1 MNDLIG
7 ETLLNRY
14 RVDAFVGQGG
24 MAKVYKAW
32 DAKRAAFVAVKLL
45 NEDVAEDYVLLRR
58 FAREG
63 LALKK
68 LEHPNIVRFFGFEET
83 SSLAFLV
90 MEFVEGL
97 TLRRYLRLLRRPLSL
112 GEVLCVVEPICSAL
126 HYAHQMRVYH
136 CDVKPAN
143 IFIERGGRV
152 VLADFGV
159 ARMSESVT
167 TTFSTAGSPAYMSPE
182 QCRGGL
188 IDARTDVYGLGVTT
202 YEMLTLDRPFKGDT
216 EKTTGSRAERVRWE
230 QVHLLP
236 RPPRELNPAVPPEV
250 ETVILKALEKD
261 PRRRQQRALAF
272 CRQLSSYGRISAVAQ
287 LPEVEG
293 TAAMAQSVQMQ
304 AVPQVEPVVPRPV
317 PQARGWGSLPLPL
330 RGVLVAVAAVCI
342 VGLLMLALSDLDSDV
357 DLLLTSAQ
365 PAQIAS
371 SSPVPTVLSS
381 PAPGHHHVGRW
392 FAYPLDELCGGQP
405 FGNLV
410 FTVESVDI
418 LLTGELRFNVSWM
431 WQVTDVERNNCP
443 SGSPVLYSDEGN
455 ANMYVTDD
463 LGHRYDHV
471 AVGDGAGKDKLIEP
485 NVAEYGWFLFP
496 PPAEGAGV
504 FAFHDGDAESVVSG
518 IDMRP

>member
-45 NEDVAEDYVLLRR
+45 NEDVAEDYVLLRH

-63 LALKK
+63 LALKE
-68 LEHPNIVRFFGFEET
+68 LEHPNIVRFFSFEET
-83 SSLAFLV
+83 SNLAFLV

-188 IDARTDVYGLGVTT
+188 IDARTDDYGLGVTT
-202 YEMLTLDRPFKGDT
+202 
-216 EKTTGSRAERVRWE
+216 
-230 QVHLLP
+230 
-236 RPPRELNPAVPPEV
+236 
-250 ETVILKALEKD
+250 
-261 PRRRQQRALAF
+261 
-272 CRQLSSYGRISAVAQ
+272 
-287 LPEVEG
+287 
-293 TAAMAQSVQMQ
+293 
-304 AVPQVEPVVPRPV
+304 
-317 PQARGWGSLPLPL
+317 
-330 RGVLVAVAAVCI
+330 
-342 VGLLMLALSDLDSDV
+342 
-357 DLLLTSAQ
+357 
-365 PAQIAS
+365 
-371 SSPVPTVLSS
+371 
-381 PAPGHHHVGRW
+381 
-392 FAYPLDELCGGQP
+392 
-405 FGNLV
+405 
-410 FTVESVDI
+410 
-418 LLTGELRFNVSWM
+418 
-431 WQVTDVERNNCP
+431 
-443 SGSPVLYSDEGN
+443 
-455 ANMYVTDD
+455 
-463 LGHRYDHV
+463 
-471 AVGDGAGKDKLIEP
+471 
-485 NVAEYGWFLFP
+485 
-496 PPAEGAGV
+496 
-504 FAFHDGDAESVVSG
+504 
-518 IDMRP
+518 